1 MKLLIVGLGSMGKR
15 RARLAKGID
24 AAIQIIGVDTAESR
38 RAEAQ
43 SLGLADAA
51 YPTFRT
57 PSLPRTPMPRWSA
70 PRRFPMR
77 RSSANCWTMICLS
90 LPS

>member
-24 AAIQIIGVDTAESR
+24 AAIQIVGVDTAENR
-38 RAEAQ
+38 RAEAKQ
-43 SLGLADAA
+43 LG
-51 YPTFRT
+51 P
-57 PSLPRTPMPRWSA
+57 PRTRTPRWSA
-70 PRRFPMR
+70 RRRCPTLP
-77 RSSANCWTMICLS
+77 SSASCWTTACRS